1 MKFIKNFCR
10 LVVKDELDNEQV
22 MEYFDIVQSI
32 MPTKVVTAYSDDGD
46 KISADVMVYSAE
58 NDSEYIYEIVLDDQV
73 DLDEGEKISD
83 ELGEVFPDI
92 DFEFETSLEI

>member
-10 LVVKDELDNEQV
+10 LVVEEELNNEQV

-83 ELGEVFPDI
+83 ELGEVFPEI
-92 DFEFETSLEI
+92 NFEFETSLEI